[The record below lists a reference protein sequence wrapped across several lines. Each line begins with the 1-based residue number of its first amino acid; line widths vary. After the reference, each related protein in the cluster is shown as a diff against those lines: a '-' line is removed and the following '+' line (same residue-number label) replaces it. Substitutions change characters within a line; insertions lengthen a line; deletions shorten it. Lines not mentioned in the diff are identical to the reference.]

1 MFQNKLIMKKLFT
14 ILGASLI
21 ASSSFAQSPF
31 LSNSYDFNST
41 EKHLLG
47 AITTVNSR
55 DLNLNQNRAVYYTEN
70 FDAGFGTWVAATQ
83 LGPVDFKLT
92 STGHDNGTGNS
103 FLIPTL
109 ASTTPTQWVL
119 VDSDKDNTNYSDA
132 ENATLT
138 SAVIDLSATA
148 GSFVALEF
156 EQFFAEWQP
165 ANGDTEDHTYL
176 AVTTDGGTTW
186 NEVEINEGVGR
197 DARPNPEL
205 VSWDISNHIAGNES
219 TVQFRFR
226 WEGAWNYGW
235 QFDNVQ
241 VVDMNEKDI
250 AITQI
255 WKNSFDGISYSQLPL
270 AHTDTIVVGAVLKNI
285 GHIDQTGV
293 TFEYVVKDPTN
304 TVVKS
309 GTATDVL
316 ALTNSQYDTVF
327 VRTDFVPTDLG
338 VYTVELT
345 AISIE
350 GDDDLLTNVVT
361 DNNFELT
368 AYTIAQDYN
377 VGSVEEISSWP
388 LMSGEAVFGILAD
401 FRIDDVVSGIDVK
414 LTAHAENVGE
424 GIGAI
429 LYELTSAAGAVWE
442 PKALTSYT
450 ITTADLGGFVS
461 IAFEDGYAVNATSL
475 YLVGV
480 RQEDTPVMP
489 MFERQGNIVW
499 GNVQGFDDAPAN
511 RGFFDRKSPIVRV
524 RVNAGEVGVNENV
537 VNNTFSTYPNPANT
551 TVNVSLNY
559 TDSKNTMIKVI
570 DITGAVVSKL
580 NLVGTVNGVSNS
592 TISVE
597 DLSNGVYFIEVSN
610 SNSKE
615 VKKFVKY

>member
-1 MFQNKLIMKKLFT
+1 MKKLFT